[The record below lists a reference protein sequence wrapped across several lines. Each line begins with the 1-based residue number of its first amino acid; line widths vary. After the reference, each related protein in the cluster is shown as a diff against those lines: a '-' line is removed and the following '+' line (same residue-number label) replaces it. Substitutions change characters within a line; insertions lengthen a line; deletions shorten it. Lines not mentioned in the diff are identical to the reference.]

1 MPLTNTQKQ
10 ILKLLIENRSPQS
23 YLAGGS
29 VINRKDD
36 SPRFSRDLDIFH
48 ETQTEVASA
57 ASRDKETLERAGYRI
72 EWLLQQPG
80 FFRAVIT
87 STATAT
93 NLKIEWAVESSFR
106 FFPLI
111 KDEKL
116 GYRLHNADLATNKI
130 LALAGRQT
138 ARDFLDSL
146 YLHQTYLSL
155 GALAWVASGKDPGFT
170 PELIINEAKRESRYS
185 QSALERAKADADLTI
200 PIDVQQTKQ
209 SWLKAC
215 REAEKLFEILGFA
228 MSELP
233 EHVARNRAYL
243 DDLAQQYVEAGE
255 RAWAAEEP
263 T

>member
-1 MPLTNTQKQ
+1 M
-10 ILKLLIENRSPQS
+10 
-23 YLAGGS
+23 
-29 VINRKDD
+29 
-36 SPRFSRDLDIFH
+36 
-48 ETQTEVASA
+48 ASTA
-57 ASRDKETLERAGYRI
+57 T
-72 EWLLQQPG
+72 G

-185 QSALERAKADADLTI
+185 QLSLKCLNTHGRGC
-200 PIDVQQTKQ
+200 Q
-209 SWLKAC
+209 S
-215 REAEKLFEILGFA
+215 
-228 MSELP
+228 
-233 EHVARNRAYL
+233 
-243 DDLAQQYVEAGE
+243 
-255 RAWAAEEP
+255 